1 MLASLPPLTRL
12 LIISNVLAYLAQGLL
27 GPILIGWF
35 GLWPLPLA
43 EFAEFPSF
51 LPWQLLT
58 YGFLH
63 GSLTHL
69 LFNMFALYMFG
80 SELERVF
87 GSRRLFNLYFASI
100 VAGAITQLLVLRSTG
115 GLPVPTI
122 GASAGVF
129 GLLLAFGLFFPRRT
143 LVLLFPPIPLPTWL
157 FVTLYGLLEL
167 SLGVFS
173 SQSGVAHFAHLGGM
187 LGAWL
192 MIRHWHRQPPGRW

>member
-12 LIISNVLAYLAQGLL
+12 LIIANVLVFLMQGVFDPGLV
-27 GPILIGWF
+27 IWF
-35 GLWPLPLA
+35 GLWPLPVSG
-43 EFAEFPSF
+43 FGDYPSF
-51 LPWQLLT
+51 LPWQLVT

-63 GSLTHL
+63 GGLTHL

-87 GSRRLFNLYFASI
+87 GSRRLFSLYFASI
-100 VAGAITQLLVLRSTG
+100 VSGALTQLLVLNIAG
-115 GLPVPTI
+115 GVPVPTI

-143 LVLLFPPIPLPTWL
+143 LMLLFPPIPLPAWL

-192 MIRHWHRQPPGRW
+192 MIRHWARR